1 MVGGDVYAAPC
12 SNLPCIVEAI
22 PWGCVEWLVAPRGG
36 AECGAHMKHSLSLHG
51 VWTGLLTTICLA
63 CSGGAALAGQIT
75 QTTGTLSNG
84 STLTIT
90 GSGFGSKT
98 NAKPLYY
105 WDFETSTTTSPLS
118 RNSYSGGIRGTLS
131 TSMKAVGSV
140 AALGADIGGITEAFG
155 PIDGVPFNS
164 DSLFI
169 WVKRNYA
176 FDLIAD
182 KASNGINLKFFRLW
196 YPWTHDIYTNY
207 QANDGPTSGRTVAE
221 VTGIATKWW
230 PMPFEG
236 KKWIIEEYEY
246 MTGDVGVENG
256 ILNYT
261 RGGRAAYAKSTRF
274 RTRTSSASNQ
284 YSLLF
289 FDQISNNLVTPGKYI
304 YYDALYVDDTWQRVF
319 ISDEPTWQ
327 NVVYGSGGS
336 ERVREIQIPISWTD
350 TKIEISIRQGQHGQ
364 LAGKYLYVIGKDG
377 NAVNATGF
385 ALAGTKAPLPPE
397 SLSVQ

>member
-1 MVGGDVYAAPC
+1 
-12 SNLPCIVEAI
+12 
-22 PWGCVEWLVAPRGG
+22 
-36 AECGAHMKHSLSLHG
+36 MKHHSLSLRS
-51 VWTGLLTTICLA
+51 VLASLLLA
-63 CSGGAALAGQIT
+63 AGAAGSAFAGDIT
-75 QTTGTLSNG
+75 QATGALTEG

-90 GSGFGSKT
+90 GTGFGTKT

-105 WDFETSTTTSPLS
+105 WDFETSTRTSPLS
-118 RNSYSGGIRGTLS
+118 RLSYSGGIRGALNTALKPS
-131 TSMKAVGSV
+131 GSI
-140 AALGADIGGITEAFG
+140 AALSADIGGITEAFG
-155 PIDGVPFNS
+155 PIDGVPFNA

-169 WVKRNYA
+169 WVKRNYN

-182 KASNGINLKFFRLW
+182 KAANGINLKFFRLW

-221 VTGIATKWW
+221 VTGIQTKWW

-256 ILNYT
+256 ILNYI

-274 RTRTSSASNQ
+274 RTRTSGTASNQ

-289 FDQISNNLVTPGKYI
+289 LDQISNNMVTPGGKTI
-304 YYDALYVDDTWQRVF
+304 LYDALYIDDTWQRVF

-336 ERVREIQIPISWTD
+336 ERVREVQIPVTWTD
-350 TKIEISIRQGQHGQ
+350 TKIEVSVRQGQHSQ

-377 NAVNATGF
+377 NAINQTGF
-385 ALAGTKAPLPPE
+385 ELSASGKVPRPPDPV
-397 SLSVQ
+397 SVQ